1 MSIKGEES
9 ISDDIP
15 VVKVTVIE
23 RLQNEAYDTPV
34 SSGGEEDDVKDFCQV
49 LKEDPNWQA
58 PTPDIEAKLRDVLEQ
73 YFSDE
78 NLLKDKFLLK
88 HVKRNKYGY
97 VSVKLLTSFKKLKTL
112 SHSDWKLTAY
122 CVMKS
127 TKLELNKSGT
137 KVRRR
142 EAVPNIDMPTTSIK
156 TLLYKLPDACVDPT
170 IESISEQFRGFG
182 ELSTVRIIKAG
193 KEVPADLR
201 NHTTKHPELG
211 TQNCAVVEFEN
222 VENAQNAY
230 RTLSREARNENNKC
244 DMYSL
249 LGSGRNP
256 RKKTSKSHGNFDSGD
271 DSQSP
276 YVSSRESSPL
286 PRRKY
291 LGNGFNVDRRRSSP
305 FSSPQGSRDT
315 SPERLGDKDLNWRS
329 RDVRR
334 RSRENA
340 YDTSPSLNH
349 GRKGH
354 GKQAH
359 MKNKS
364 PLAVNNSNLLSPDSG
379 ASTPTRGSSPWLERR
394 RQYVASQGNSPASTP
409 GSSPR
414 MGRKFQDGVPIGV
427 SRLPR
432 GPPQPTCKGFDLKFR
447 RMALLNSTAAKLE
460 CGTFTHQPAA
470 VK

>member
-1 MSIKGEES
+1 MSSIVKNEECT
-9 ISDDIP
+9 SDDIP

-34 SSGGEEDDVKDFCQV
+34 SSGGEEDDVKDFHQV
-49 LKEDPNWQA
+49 LKDDPNWKP
-58 PTPDIEAKLRDVLEQ
+58 PTSDIENKLRDVLEQ

-122 CVMKS
+122 CVLKS
-127 TKLELNKSGT
+127 NKLELNKSGT
-137 KVRRR
+137 KVRRK
-142 EAVPNIDMPTTSIK
+142 EPIPDIDLPTTSIK
-156 TLLYKLPDACVDPT
+156 TLLYKIPDSCLDPT

-182 ELSTVRIIKAG
+182 ELSTVRIIRAG
-193 KEVPADLR
+193 KEVPVDLR

-211 TQNCAVVEFEN
+211 TQTCAVVEFEN

-230 RTLSREARNENNKC
+230 RTLSKEARNENNKC
-244 DMYSL
+244 DMYNL

-256 RKKTSKSHGNFDSGD
+256 RKKMSKSHGNFDSGD

-305 FSSPQGSRDT
+305 FNSPQGSRDT
-315 SPERLGDKDLNWRS
+315 SPERLGDKDLNWRQP
-329 RDVRR
+329 RR

-340 YDTSPSLNH
+340 FDTSPSLNH
-349 GRKGH
+349 SRKIA
-354 GKQAH
+354 GKQIH
-359 MKNKS
+359 KNKTS

-379 ASTPTRGSSPWLERR
+379 ASTPTSGSSPWLQRR
-394 RQYVASQGNSPASTP
+394 RQYVASQGNSPSSTP

-414 MGRKFQDGVPIGV
+414 LGRKFQDGVPIGV
-427 SRLPR
+427 LRLPR
-432 GPPQPTCKGFDLKFR
+432 GPPQSTCKGFDLKFR
-447 RMALLNSTAAKLE
+447 RVALLNSTAAKLE
-460 CGTFTHQPAA
+460 SGTFANHPAV